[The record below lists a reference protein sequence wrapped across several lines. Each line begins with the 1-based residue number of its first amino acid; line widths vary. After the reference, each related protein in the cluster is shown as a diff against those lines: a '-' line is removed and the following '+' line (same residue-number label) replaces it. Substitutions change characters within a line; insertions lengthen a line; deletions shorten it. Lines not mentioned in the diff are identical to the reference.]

1 MWHAALCHTEMARE
15 LAVLWVAVSSTVESV
30 LGYSPN
36 DTFCVEVVGELVTKF
51 EKLEERCS
59 WLE

>member
-1 MWHAALCHTEMARE
+1 MARE

-36 DTFCVEVVGELVTKF
+36 DTFCVEVVGGLVTEF